1 MAYGGAQNIGMTE
14 NVEVELD
21 EFMFEGT
28 FDFLGQILN
37 INGVSEYGQYPGSWA
52 V

>member
-1 MAYGGAQNIGMTE
+1 MAYSGAHNIGMPGD
-14 NVEVELD
+14 VELD
-21 EFMFEGT
+21 EFMLDGT
-28 FDFLGQILN
+28 FDFFGQILN

>member
-1 MAYGGAQNIGMTE
+1 MAYDGAQNIGMPE

-21 EFMFEGT
+21 EFMLDGT
-28 FDFLGQILN
+28 FDFLGQILD
-37 INGVSEYGQYPGSWA
+37 INGVSECGQYPGSWT